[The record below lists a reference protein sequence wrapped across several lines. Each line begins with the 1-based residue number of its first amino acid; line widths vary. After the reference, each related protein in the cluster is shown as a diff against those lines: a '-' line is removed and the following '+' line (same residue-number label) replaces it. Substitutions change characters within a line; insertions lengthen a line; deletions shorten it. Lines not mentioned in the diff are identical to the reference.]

1 MNLTKNMNGLD
12 ALKAILSTEK
22 ARLLVVSISAILC
35 TFLDFI
41 FWIDLF
47 LIVTAIAK
55 HQYIQSHIVVMAL
68 ILVTR
73 YCLMTLSIYQAHI
86 TAYQIIQKLRQFI
99 IKRIALM
106 SIERLQTYHRGDLEK
121 RINHDCQSIEPL
133 IAHHSTN
140 IIIGL
145 MTPILLSSI
154 LFWID
159 WRLGMIAISP
169 LPLAILVQF
178 IMMRGFNTRQVK
190 YNKTVTSMHKAQL
203 EFLRSIGVMKLFS
216 VDTNSYLQLN
226 NAMDKHHKLISTYT
240 KQVVGTWV
248 TFITLAQSSL
258 MLVIPFAIQR
268 NLTGQLTHTEL
279 AMVVMLCAGI
289 LKPWLDLTQIFAQ
302 IQKSL
307 TSIARLTPLLT
318 VAEPSPE
325 VEIERLNTPLATLSC
340 REIGIERGK
349 RKLLSGIN
357 LTLFPGDR
365 ILIQGAS
372 GSGKSSLLATL
383 SGALKAVNGG
393 WFVNNENIDDVTDHQ
408 RSKLI
413 AVVDQAPKF
422 FSGSLKENLSLDRP
436 DITDN
441 MIWELLGLVELSKLV
456 DAMPQKLNTSIGE
469 TQRTLSGGEI
479 QRLAIVRATL
489 TNTPILIL
497 DEATAHLDN
506 LTEQKVL
513 LALHEYAP
521 QQIQMII
528 SHRSQAVK
536 IATHRYRIENG
547 CLSLLPKNETHHG

>member
-1 MNLTKNMNGLD
+1 MYLTEKMTTLEI
-12 ALKAILSTEK
+12 LKSMLSTERI
-22 ARLLVVSISAILC
+22 RLSIVFMSAIFC
-35 TFLDFI
+35 TLLDFA
-41 FWIDLF
+41 FWVDML
-47 LIVTAIAK
+47 LIVTAITK
-55 HQYIQSHIVVMAL
+55 TQNINLHIIVMIV

-73 YCLMTLSIYQAHI
+73 YCLMTLSIWQAHV
-86 TAYQIIQKLRQFI
+86 TAYQIIQKLRQFF

-133 IAHHSTN
+133 IAHHSAN

-240 KQVVGTWV
+240 RQVVGAWV
-248 TFITLAQSSL
+248 TFVTLAQSSL

-268 NLTGQLTHTEL
+268 TLTGQLTHTEL

-318 VAEPSPE
+318 TEPSPE
-325 VEIERLNTPLATLSC
+325 VEIKRLNTPLATLSC
-340 REIGIERGK
+340 REIGIERGN

-393 WFVNNENIDDVTDHQ
+393 WFINNQNIDDVTDHQ

-413 AVVDQAPKF
+413 AVVDQVPKF

-441 MIWELLGLVELSKLV
+441 MIWELLGLVELSKLI
-456 DAMPQKLNTSIGE
+456 DTMPQKLNASIGE
-469 TQRTLSGGEI
+469 TQRTLSGGEM

-513 LALHEYAP
+513 LALHEYSP
-521 QQIQMII
+521 LQIQMII

-536 IATHRYRIENG
+536 IATHHYRLENG
-547 CLSLLPKNETHHG
+547 FLSLLPKNEIHHG